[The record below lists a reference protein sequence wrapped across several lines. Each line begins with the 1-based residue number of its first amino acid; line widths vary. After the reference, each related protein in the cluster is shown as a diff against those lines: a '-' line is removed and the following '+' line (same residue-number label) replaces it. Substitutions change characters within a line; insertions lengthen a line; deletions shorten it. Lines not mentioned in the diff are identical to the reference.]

1 VLSLGGVLSL
11 IEKLAKGRDDMGVR
25 RKKKVTA
32 GSKNGEGNRER
43 LSDRATVYTTPYG
56 VQYVLPTDLL
66 FSREDKL
73 RLLREAQARVAHS
86 KAKYG
91 K

>member
-1 VLSLGGVLSL
+1 MES
-11 IEKLAKGRDDMGVR
+11 
-25 RKKKVTA
+25 RKKITKA
-32 GSKNGEGNRER
+32 GSTNGEGTRER
-43 LSDRATVYTTPYG
+43 LSEKATVYTTPYG

-73 RLLREAQARVAHS
+73 RLLGEAQARVARS